1 MKYKVIVSDRA
12 NELPGMH
19 IRFLAQVN
27 KQAVTKLKNRL
38 VAEMR
43 SLQDMPHR
51 YPFFNENY
59 IPANK
64 YHKLYVENWY
74 LTTVPNQGRYGLCG
88 LDRRLSS
95 GLPVAP
101 EISLNNISFHHLI

>member
-1 MKYKVIVSDRA
+1 MKYKVIASDRA
-12 NELPGMH
+12 KEMLGMH

-27 KQAVTKLKNRL
+27 KQAATKLKNRL

-74 LTTVPNQGRYGLCG
+74 LILYQIKDDTVYVDWIVDCRQDYQWL
-88 LDRRLSS
+88 LK
-95 GLPVAP
+95 
-101 EISLNNISFHHLI
+101 

>member
-12 NELPGMH
+12 KEMLGMH

-27 KQAVTKLKNRL
+27 KQAAAKLKNRL

-74 LTTVPNQGRYGLCG
+74 LILYQIKDDTVCVDWIVDCRQDYQWL
-88 LDRRLSS
+88 LK
-95 GLPVAP
+95 
-101 EISLNNISFHHLI
+101 